1 VVKQALFKIKGD
13 SGMNPWTNSWTA
25 LFIFLLMA
33 TMAAGADKAP
43 PPYQKGTILNI
54 SKNHASCELEGAGI
68 RKLISN
74 CGDFQSGQPVDYR
87 VKGDQVYIRRES
99 GKEYKCSI
107 QGTIETNVAD
117 KTTYQQG
124 TIKGWEKGT
133 DLHSVDAQGDKTVYE
148 LKGADMVYMIYYCG
162 AFQAEKF
169 SLGQTVNYR
178 VDATDKHD
186 RRLYISRDNG
196 GEYKCK
202 IEGQRMLEHG
212 KNDAPSTTPASASHH
227 LDH

>member
-1 VVKQALFKIKGD
+1 
-13 SGMNPWTNSWTA
+13 MNPWTISRTA
-25 LFIFLLMA
+25 LFIFLMT
-33 TMAAGADKAP
+33 TMAAASDKTP
-43 PPYQKGTILNI
+43 PTYQKGRILNI
-54 SKNHASCELEGAGI
+54 SSNHASCELEGAGI

-74 CGDFQSGQPVDYR
+74 CGDFQSEQPVDYR
-87 VKGDQVYIRRES
+87 VKDDKVYIRRES

-133 DLHSVDAQGDKTVYE
+133 DLYSVDAQGDKTVYE
-148 LKGADMVYMIYYCG
+148 LKGTDMVYMIYYCG

-202 IEGQRMLEHG
+202 IEGLKMLERG
-212 KNDAPSTTPASASHH
+212 KNDAPSTAPASASHQ
-227 LDH
+227 LNP